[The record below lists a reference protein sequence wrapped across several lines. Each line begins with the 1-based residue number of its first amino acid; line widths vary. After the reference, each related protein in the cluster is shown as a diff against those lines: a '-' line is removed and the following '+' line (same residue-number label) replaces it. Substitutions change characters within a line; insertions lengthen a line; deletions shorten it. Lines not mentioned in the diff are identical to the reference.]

1 MSEEEIIEKVKD
13 EIREYSEISN
23 MFSEFPNKTKEDCDK
38 CVEALQGLLDLYTHK
53 KGRVEELKQ
62 ELLEEKEKN
71 NKALEYIE
79 TLEINSIGTTFKY
92 TEIGNEIWKRL
103 KGE

>member
-1 MSEEEIIEKVKD
+1 MSEEEILEKINWAIHVN
-13 EIREYSEISN
+13 E
-23 MFSEFPNKTKEDCDK
+23 MTKSINGDNTHIN
-38 CVEALQGLLDLYTHK
+38 VNVLQGLLDLY
-53 KGRVEELKQ
+53 KQ
-62 ELLEEKEKN
+62 EKEKN